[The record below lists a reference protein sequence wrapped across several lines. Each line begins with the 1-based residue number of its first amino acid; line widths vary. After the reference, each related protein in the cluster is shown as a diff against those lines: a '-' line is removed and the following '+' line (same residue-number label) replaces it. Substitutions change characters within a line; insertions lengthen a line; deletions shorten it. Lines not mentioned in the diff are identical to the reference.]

1 MNMINKQSPKIL
13 ADGALI
19 DAWEK
24 ISDQWGLE
32 PDVYDNWDE
41 FCHDVV
47 EAAFDIWDDFPG
59 SIDCWTL
66 VDGLAQHSHGWMG
79 LELRTNWRDFSRN
92 YCINEIAETLLGAVY
107 VAIDEGQSW
116 EPWSKCINFRDTV
129 RILADMAFE
138 KSKISDFSFSNTSQ
152 MGP

>member
-19 DAWEK
+19 DAWDK
-24 ISDQWGLE
+24 ISEQWGLE
-32 PDVYDNWDE
+32 PDKYENWDD

-47 EAAFDIWDDFPG
+47 EAVFDIWDDFPG

-66 VDGLAQHSHGWMG
+66 VDMLAQRKSGWMG
-79 LELRTNWRDFSRN
+79 LELHNGWTVHSRN
-92 YCINEIAETLLGAVY
+92 YCMNNIAETLLGAVY
-107 VAIDEGQSW
+107 DAIDGGQAW

-129 RILADMAFE
+129 RILAGMAFE
-138 KSKISDFSFSNTSQ
+138 KSKISDFHFSNTSQ